1 MNASVP
7 STVRRVRPDGT
18 VYWQLL
24 PQVVEPLLQ
33 AAYTKHRVCLRCRT
47 EFLST
52 GDRLCGKCN
61 EINTNARLGK
71 IGAAGCAK
79 FSSEKFLKSRDPTS

>member
-18 VYWQLL
+18 VYWQQLS
-24 PQVVEPLLQ
+24 QVVEPLLQ
-33 AAYTKHRVCLRCRT
+33 AAYTKNRVCLRCRN

-71 IGAAGCAK
+71 IGYLGCAK
-79 FSSEKFLKSRDPTS
+79 LSSEKIPEIP